1 MQMKNLFITAIAA
14 CAMLFANAQ
23 TWKAPQTST
32 TQTVKQNFALSA
44 IEITYS
50 RPGIKGRKIFGGLVP
65 FETIWRTGANDANV
79 LTFGDT
85 VFINGTKIS
94 PGKYGLVSIPH
105 EKSWT
110 LIITKQ
116 LDVTDSASYKKDQ
129 DVVRVEAKTMEMKES
144 METFTM
150 QFANVKNGSCDLQ
163 IMWDKTAVTLP
174 ITTNIEERMKA
185 QIDQLVTKDNRPY
198 FNAALYAMNN
208 GLDLNQALAWFDKA
222 LELEPD
228 RLRNHNQRARC
239 LQKMGR
245 KEDAKAAAKKG
256 LELAK
261 AQKNADFEK
270 AFETL
275 LAELNK

>member
-1 MQMKNLFITAIAA
+1 MKKLFITSIAA
-14 CAMLFANAQ
+14 WVMCFADAQ

-32 TQTVKQNFALSA
+32 TQTIKQNFALSS

-65 FETIWRTGANDANV
+65 FGTIWRTGANDANV

-85 VFINGTKIS
+85 VFIGGTKIA
-94 PGKYGLVSIPH
+94 PGKYGLASIPH

-116 LDVTDSASYKKDQ
+116 LDVTDAASYKKDQ
-129 DVVRVEAKTMEMKES
+129 DVVRVEAKAMDMSES

-150 QFANVKNGSCDLQ
+150 QFANIKNGSCDLQ
-163 IMWDKTAVTLP
+163 LMWDRTAVSLP

-185 QIDQLVTKDNRPY
+185 QIEQVINKDNRPY
-198 FNAALYAMNN
+198 FNAALYYMNN
-208 GLDLNQALAWFDKA
+208 NLDLKKALAWFDKA
-222 LELEPD
+222 LELEPTL
-228 RLRNHNQRARC
+228 LRNHNQRARC

-245 KEDAKAAAKKG
+245 IEEAKTGAKKG

-261 AQKNADFEK
+261 EQKNDDFTK

-275 LAELNK
+275 LTELNK

>member
-1 MQMKNLFITAIAA
+1 MKKLFITSIAVWI
-14 CAMLFANAQ
+14 MFFADAQ

-32 TQTVKQNFALSA
+32 TQTIKQNFALSS

-65 FETIWRTGANDANV
+65 FGTIWRTGANDANV

-85 VFINGTKIS
+85 VFIGGTKIA
-94 PGKYGLVSIPH
+94 PGKYGLASIPH

-116 LDVTDSASYKKDQ
+116 LDVTDAASYKKDQ
-129 DVVRVEAKTMEMKES
+129 DVVRVEAKAMDMSES

-150 QFANVKNGSCDLQ
+150 QFANIKNGSCDLQ
-163 IMWDKTAVTLP
+163 LMWDRTAVSLP

-185 QIDQLVTKDNRPY
+185 QIEQVINKDNRPY
-198 FNAALYAMNN
+198 FNAALYYMNN
-208 GLDLNQALAWFDKA
+208 NLDLKKALAWFDKA
-222 LELEPD
+222 LELEPTL
-228 RLRNHNQRARC
+228 LRNHNQRARC

-245 KEDAKAAAKKG
+245 IEEAKTGAKKG

-261 AQKNADFEK
+261 EQKNDDFTK

-275 LAELNK
+275 LTELNK

>member
-1 MQMKNLFITAIAA
+1 MKNLFTTSIAVSIA
-14 CAMLFANAQ
+14 LFADAQ

-32 TQTVKQNFALSA
+32 TQTIKQNFALSS
-44 IEITYS
+44 IELTYS
-50 RPGIKGRKIFGGLVP
+50 RPGLKGRKVFGELVP
-65 FETIWRTGANDANV
+65 FDSLWRTGANTANI
-79 LTFGDT
+79 LMFSDT
-85 VFINGTKIS
+85 VYINGTKIN
-94 PGKYGLVSIPH
+94 PGSYGFVSIPH
-105 EKSWT
+105 QKNWT
-110 LIITKQ
+110 LIVTKQ
-116 LDVTDSASYKKDQ
+116 LNVTGPGAYKKDQ
-129 DVVRVEAKTMEMKES
+129 DVVRVEANTKELS
-144 METFTM
+144 ESIETFTM

-163 IMWDKTAVTLP
+163 LLWDKTAVTLP

-245 KEDAKAAAKKG
+245 KEEAKAATKKG

-261 AQKNADFEK
+261 AQKNDDFTK

>member
-1 MQMKNLFITAIAA
+1 MKKLFISFIASCAILSAD
-14 CAMLFANAQ
+14 AQ
-23 TWKAPQTST
+23 IWKAPQTST
-32 TQTVKQNFALSA
+32 TQTIKQNFALSS

-85 VFINGTKIS
+85 VFINGTKIA

-116 LDVTDSASYKKDQ
+116 LDVTDSASYKKSQ
-129 DVVRVEAKTMEMKES
+129 DVVRVEAKTMDLKES

-163 IMWDKTAVTLP
+163 LMWDKTYVNLP
-174 ITTNIEERMKA
+174 ITTNIEERMLA

-208 GLDLNQALAWFDKA
+208 GLDLKQALAWFDKA

-228 RLRNHNQRARC
+228 RLRNHNQRTIC
-239 LQKMGR
+239 LRKMGR

-270 AFETL
+270 AFETML
-275 LAELNK
+275 MELNK